1 MSKKNL
7 RCLPLAAAAMVVC
20 MNAHAEYTFAD
31 GQLRLSGFGTVGV
44 ARTNTDQALF
54 NYPGQGGGADRSAS
68 FNPDTKLGLQGTYK
82 ATSTLS
88 ATAQLLTKYRSTGE
102 YKPDFEWAFGKWQAM
117 PALTV
122 RVGRIGAPFFM
133 VSDFRDVGYANTTV
147 RPPLDVYGQVPVSS
161 VDGGDI
167 SYQANVGSATLTGT
181 LWGGQTKAKYATGLR
196 SSGADIDP
204 VLIKL
209 RNQVGLNLQAEFDG
223 GYTLRLGHMQGKLT
237 VESPLISQLLGN
249 LPLIGP
255 GVTAQLTPLVGAQAA
270 AQVGAQA
277 GGLATGAGNAI
288 TTSGTNASFTALGA
302 SLDRDNVVLAAE
314 YTMRK
319 VGQGSVADT
328 TGWYVLGGY
337 RLGTVLP
344 YVVVSRVKV
353 DELNGD
359 INPALRNFSSAA
371 YEGAVSLQ
379 NVGKIAQNTLS
390 VGARWDFRR
399 GMALKAQFDS
409 INKPSGSNGL
419 FLNPDSTTA
428 SGKDFFNNKKNVNV
442 LSLAVDF
449 VF

>member
-31 GQLRLSGFGTVGV
+31 GQLRLSGFGTVGA

-82 ATSTLS
+82 LTDTVS
-88 ATAQLLTKYRSTGE
+88 ATAQLLTKYRATGE
-102 YKPDFEWAFGKWQAM
+102 YTPQFEWAFAKWQAT
-117 PALTV
+117 PAATV

-133 VSDFRDVGYANTTV
+133 VSDFRDVGYANNTV

-167 SYQANVGSATLTGT
+167 SYQANVGSATVTST
-181 LWGGQTKAKYATGLR
+181 LWGGQTKAKYASALR
-196 SSGADIDP
+196 SSGADLDP
-204 VLIKL
+204 VLVKI
-209 RNQVGLNLQAEFDG
+209 RNQVGLNFQAEFDG
-223 GYTLRLGHMQGKLT
+223 GYTLRFGH
-237 VESPLISQLLGN
+237 SQGN
-249 LPLIGP
+249 LSLETASLGTLRRGLS
-255 GVTAQLTPLVGAQAA
+255 GVL
-270 AQVGAQA
+270 A
-277 GGLATGAGNAI
+277 GGLGAGPQALANQMLNEV
-288 TTSGTNASFTALGA
+288 TTTGQKATFTGLGA
-302 SLDRDNVVLAAE
+302 SMDRDNIVLATE
-314 YTMRK
+314 YTWRRIEK
-319 VGQGSVADT
+319 GNVPDT

-337 RLGTVLP
+337 RLGAVLP
-344 YVVVSRVKV
+344 YAVVSRLKV
-353 DELNGD
+353 DDLNASL
-359 INPALRNFSSAA
+359 NPQAAALGAA
-371 YEGAVSLQ
+371 YTGAQGLINS
-379 NVGKIAQNTLS
+379 GKVTQNTLS

-419 FLNPDSTTA
+419 FLNPDASIA
-428 SGKDFFNNKKNVNV
+428 SGQDFFNNKKKVNV

>member
-20 MNAHAEYTFAD
+20 MNAQAEYTFAD

-44 ARTNTDQALF
+44 SRTNNDQAYF
-54 NYPGQGGGADRSAS
+54 GYPGQGGGADRSAS
-68 FNPDTKLGLQGTYK
+68 FDPDTKLGLQGTYK
-82 ATSTLS
+82 ATNTLS
-88 ATAQLLTKYRSTGE
+88 LTAQVMTKYRATGE
-102 YKPDFEWAFGKWQAM
+102 YKPEFDWAFAKWQAA
-117 PALTV
+117 PSVAV

-167 SYQANVGSATLTGT
+167 SYQTNVQSATLTAT

-196 SSGADIDP
+196 NAGADIDP
-204 VLIKL
+204 VLVKL
-209 RNQVGLNLQAEFDG
+209 RNQIGLNLQAEFDG

-237 VESPLISQLLGN
+237 VDSPLINQLLAR
-249 LPLIGP
+249 LPLVGP
-255 GVTAQLTPLVGAQAA
+255 GVALQTGS
-270 AQVGAQA
+270 QVLGAQA
-277 GGLATGAGNAI
+277 GALATGAGNAI
-288 TTSGTNASFTALGA
+288 TTKGADASFTGLGA
-302 SLDRDNVVLAAE
+302 SLDRDNVVVAAE

-319 VGQGSVADT
+319 VSQGSVADT

-344 YVVVSRVKV
+344 YVVVSRLKI

-359 INPALRNFSSAA
+359 INPALRNFSSTA
-371 YEGAVSLQ
+371 YAGAVSLQ

-390 VGARWDFRR
+390 VGTRWDFRR
-399 GMALKAQFDS
+399 GMALKAQFDRVS
-409 INKPSGSNGL
+409 KPSASNGL
-419 FLNPDSTTA
+419 FLNPDASTA
-428 SGKDFFNNKKNVNV
+428 SGQDFFNNKKKVNV